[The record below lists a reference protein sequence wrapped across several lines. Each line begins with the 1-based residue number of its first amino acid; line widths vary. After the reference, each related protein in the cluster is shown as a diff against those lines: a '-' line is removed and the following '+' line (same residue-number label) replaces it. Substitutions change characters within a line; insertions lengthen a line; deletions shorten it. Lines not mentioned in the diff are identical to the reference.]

1 MTATGPIPPRAAHH
15 PLITRSP
22 GPRVRSDR
30 AADAPVASRI
40 VEAPLPN
47 LLVLIDLR
55 DGVPTEPSLF
65 ALSEARRV
73 AHDAGVTVF
82 AVLMCDPRPEA
93 EIGRVAA
100 RLGVAGADKILLFER
115 AGLDAPPLDA
125 THGAL
130 LHLAA
135 ERIPPLLV
143 LFPAGGAGLQLG
155 PPLAVRLGAAF
166 AAAADLEV
174 SDSPVPLVDSVGR
187 LCLRRWRRD
196 LSAYRRLD
204 PVELERPVIAV
215 LGAHGRSRDAGT
227 PDVEIEVMETPP
239 AGPARIVELESSVD
253 EHAGIALASVLVV
266 VGPTVGADVAAKL
279 AASAPPDVAVVDLAR
294 VPPAALAVS
303 TPRAILAVEA
313 AANVAAPSPRTR
325 LGLVLA
331 PTTDAAALGRA
342 DVVWRAAAW
351 DELVA
356 TLPRLSKR
364 AQRDGEEP

>member
-1 MTATGPIPPRAAHH
+1 VLEASERRTRPSRPR
-15 PLITRSP
+15 I
-22 GPRVRSDR
+22 G
-30 AADAPVASRI
+30 
-40 VEAPLPN
+40 EAPLPN

-73 AHDAGVTVF
+73 AHGAGVTVF
-82 AVLMCDPRPEA
+82 AVLLCDPRPEA
-93 EIGRVAA
+93 EIERVAA

-115 AGLDAPPLDA
+115 AGLDAPALDA

-130 LHLAA
+130 LQLAA
-135 ERIPPLLV
+135 ERIPPLLF

-155 PPLAVRLGAAF
+155 PALAARMGAAF

-174 SDSPVPLVDSVGR
+174 SDSPMPLTDSVGR
-187 LCLRRWRRD
+187 VCLRRWRRD

-227 PDVEIEVMETPP
+227 PDVEIAVMETPA
-239 AGPARIVELESSVD
+239 AGPACIVELASSVD
-253 EHAGIALASVLVV
+253 EHAGIALARVIVV
-266 VGPTVGADVAAKL
+266 VGPTVEADVAAKL
-279 AASAPPDVAVVDLAR
+279 AAAAPPDVAVVELAR

-303 TPRAILAVEA
+303 TPRVILAVEA

-325 LGLVLA
+325 LGLALA
-331 PTTDAAALGRA
+331 PTTDAATLGRA
-342 DVVWRAAAW
+342 DVAWRAASAAW

-356 TLPRLSKR
+356 TLPRLSTPGGDH
-364 AQRDGEEP
+364 A